1 MKKILYIIVFTFLGY
16 SFQSC
21 DLETDPTNAAAED
34 VVFDNAVNAEK
45 VLNGTWAYMMETFY
59 TYANPGW
66 ASLFRTSDAMG
77 NDIAMQPNKYGF
89 YAQYSYTATISTSS
103 GTVQNIWAIA
113 YKTIDNMNHL
123 ITKIDG
129 VPGDATLKAR
139 VKSQAYALR
148 GYMYLNMATYFAGNY
163 KDNLNERC
171 VPIYLTPTN
180 RNTEGNPRETVEKV
194 YKQAEDD
201 LLEAYKGIGSY
212 SNGSSKHKINKS
224 IISGILARLYL
235 QTESWVD
242 AEKYAKEAETPYK
255 WMAQTDYLGGFND
268 QNNPEWIWGHGQT
281 ADQSNASYNFHYLDV
296 SSSSSYYYSFMADPY
311 FKDLFDEND
320 IRTQLFEWDATRFQG
335 GLMYKKFRFKSDQ
348 TGDIVMM
355 RKAEMVLIEAEALA
369 GQNKLPEA
377 IAKLNELRAQRGA
390 NQPDLSALSKD
401 QLTEV
406 ILIERR
412 KELFGEGF
420 SLYDIKRKKKSV
432 IRKEVPSS
440 TTVVVGSKTLNVQGH
455 TILKFPDGKD
465 FTADSPYYIFAIPAS
480 ETQNNPNLN
489 K

>member
-1 MKKILYIIVFTFLGY
+1 MKKILYIIIFIILGY
-16 SFQSC
+16 TFQSC
-21 DLETDPTNAAAED
+21 DLDTTPTNAAKED
-34 VVFDNAVNAEK
+34 IVFDNAVNAEK
-45 VLNGTWAYMMETFY
+45 VLNGTWSYMMETYY

-66 ASLFRTSDAMG
+66 SCLFRTSDAMG
-77 NDIAMQPNKYGF
+77 NDIAMQPNKYG
-89 YAQYSYTATISTSS
+89 YYSHYSFTAANSTSS
-103 GTVQNIWAIA
+103 GTIQHIWTIA

-129 VPGDATLKAR
+129 VPGDAALKAR

-148 GYMYLNMATYFAGNY
+148 GYMYLNLATYFAGNY
-163 KDNLNERC
+163 KDNLNARC
-171 VPIYLTPTN
+171 VPIYLKPTTKD
-180 RNTEGNPRETVEKV
+180 TEGNPRETVQKV
-194 YKQAEDD
+194 YMQAEAD
-201 LLEAYKGIGSY
+201 LLEAYNTIGSY
-212 SNGSSKHKINKS
+212 SGGTAKHKINKN

-235 QTESWVD
+235 QTESWAE

-255 WMAQTDYLGGFND
+255 WMSQTDYLGGFND
-268 QNNPEWIWGHGQT
+268 QNNPEWIWGHGQ
-281 ADQSNASYNFHYLDV
+281 ASYQSNASYNFHFIDV

-311 FKDLFDEND
+311 FKDLFDNDD
-320 IRTQLFEWDATRFQG
+320 IRTQLFEWDATRFEG

-369 GQNKLPEA
+369 EQDNLPQA

-390 NQPDLSALSKD
+390 DQPDLSGLSKN
-401 QLTEV
+401 QLIDK

-420 SLYDIKRKKKSV
+420 SLYDIKRRKKAV
-432 IRKEVPSS
+432 ERKQVPNK
-440 TTVVVGSKTLNVQGH
+440 TTVVVGDETLTVQGH
-455 TILKFPDGKD
+455 TILKFPDGEA
-465 FTADSPYYIFAIPAS
+465 FSADSPYYIFAIPSS
-480 ETQNNPNLN
+480 ESQNNPNLN